1 MKKLLSVILAVVMVL
16 ALASCG
22 NDPKTTTAAPT
33 QPPATQA
40 PGQSTEA
47 PAPQTTAAPEID
59 YKKLDLRMT
68 TGSSGSVLY
77 MFGSQFIDLFKELY
91 PGSKAE
97 VAVGGGVSN
106 ISTVSNGDFNIGSTA
121 VPALFAALNGV
132 DPFPEKMTEIRA
144 VFRTDPIWGVAMVTK
159 ASGINSLKE
168 VAEKKMAV
176 RLAVMP
182 VGNYTEL
189 FARQLLSCYGITLDD
204 IKAWGGTVQYTSH
217 AEASDLFKDGHLDM
231 YVTMINKGHAYG
243 TEIFTNVDMKML
255 PLDAEDIK
263 PLMDLGYSAGF
274 MPKDAFRGVDEE
286 VPIAISSNLF
296 ISSADADEDLVYL
309 VTKTFYEHF
318 DDFALTNTA
327 LTQLNKETEIF
338 DCFGA
343 ELHPGAERYYKEIG
357 ILK

>member
-1 MKKLLSVILAVVMVL
+1 MKKLFSVLLAVLMVL
-16 ALASCG
+16 SLAACG
-22 NDPKTTTAAPT
+22 SDPKTTTKAPDPVT
-33 QPPATQA
+33 TTKAPDQTQA
-40 PGQSTEA
+40 PV
-47 PAPQTTAAPEID
+47 QTTAAPTID
-59 YKKLDLRMT
+59 YSKLDLRMT

-77 MFGSQFIDLFKELY
+77 MFGSQFIDLFKDLY
-91 PGSKAE
+91 PGSRAE

-189 FARQLLSCYGITLDD
+189 FARQLLACYGITLDD

-255 PLDAEDIK
+255 PLDAADIQ
-263 PLMDLGYSAGF
+263 PLMSLGYSAGY
-274 MPKDAFRGVDEE
+274 MPKDAFRGVDQE

-296 ISSADADEDLVYL
+296 ISSADAPEDLVYL

-327 LTQLNKETEIF
+327 LTQLDKEHEIF

-343 ELHPGAERYYKEIG
+343 QLHPGAEKYYREIG

>member
-1 MKKLLSVILAVVMVL
+1 MMKKLLSALLSMAMVL
-16 ALASCG
+16 SLVACG
-22 NDPKTTTAAPT
+22 GTTEPEKPATPAEPSTPEAT
-33 QPPATQA
+33 QPADTEEPVDY
-40 PGQSTEA
+40 STF
-47 PAPQTTAAPEID
+47 
-59 YKKLDLRMT
+59 DLRMT

-77 MFGSQFIDLFKELY
+77 MFGSQFIDLFQDLY
-91 PGSKAE
+91 PGSTGE

-106 ISTVSNGDFNIGSTA
+106 ISTVSMGDFNVGSTA

-132 DPFPEKMTEIRA
+132 DPFTEKMDNIRA
-144 VFRTDPIWGVAMVTK
+144 VFRTDPIWGVSMVTK
-159 ASGINSLKE
+159 ASGIESMQQVKD
-168 VAEKKMAV
+168 EKLPV
-176 RLAVMP
+176 RLAIMP

-189 FARQLLSCYGITLDD
+189 FARQLLECYGITLDD

-231 YVTMINKGHAYG
+231 YITMINKGHAYG

-255 PLDAEDIK
+255 PLEAEDIQ

-274 MPKDAFRGVDEE
+274 MPAGSFEGVDTD

-296 ISSADADEDLVYL
+296 VSSADADEDLIYN
-309 VTKTFYEHF
+309 VTKTFYEYF
-318 DDFALTNTA
+318 DDFALTNAA
-327 LTQLNKETEIF
+327 LTQLDKENEIF

-343 ELHPGAERYYKEIG
+343 ALHPGAERYYKEIG